1 MLVKVF
7 VTRQIPSTGLDR
19 IKKFFE
25 VEVWEEYTP
34 PPREVILEKAKD
46 VDAMVTLLTDKID
59 KEVLD
64 RAKNLRIIAQYAVG
78 YDNIDVEECTRRGI
92 YVTNTPR
99 CLSGAVADFTWALL
113 LAVSRRVIECD
124 EFVRS
129 GDWTRSKTGWHPMM
143 MLGVD
148 VHKKTLGIV
157 GLGRI
162 GIEVAKRAFGFGMK
176 VLYYDKFRRVEMEK
190 KYGLEYRELDDLLK
204 ESDFVTLH
212 VPLTP
217 ETKGMIG
224 ERELK
229 LMKETAFLINTSR
242 GKVIVQDALVKALE
256 EGWIAGAALDVFES
270 EPLEIDSPLTKFK
283 NVVLAPH
290 AASASKEARSEMA
303 NIVADSLISF
313 SRGEVPKTLV
323 NRDVVE
329 VRKPGF

>member
-1 MLVKVF
+1 MKNDKVKIFVSSKTFGKICKKPIELLEKVALIERNPYDRKMSKEELIRMAKDADILVV
-7 VTRQIPSTGLDR
+7 GNDR
-19 IKKFFE
+19 IDGE
-25 VEVWEEYTP
+25 VMDECE
-34 PPREVILEKAKD
+34 R
-46 VDAMVTLLTDKID
+46 
-59 KEVLD
+59 
-64 RAKNLRIIAQYAVG
+64 LRLIARHG
-78 YDNIDVEECTRRGI
+78 IGIDNIDLKAATERGI
-92 YVTNTPR
+92 IVTYTPQAN
-99 CLSGAVADFTWALL
+99 SESVADFTIGLMISL
-113 LAVSRRVIECD
+113 SRKIIKANND
-124 EFVRS
+124 TKS
-129 GDWTRSKTGWHPMM
+129 GNIKVTEYIGTE
-143 MLGVD
+143 VY
-148 VHKKTLGIV
+148 KKTLGVI
-157 GLGRI
+157 GLGAVGSR
-162 GIEVAKRAFGFGMK
+162 VAKRAKGFDMR
-176 VLYYDKFRRVEMEK
+176 VLAYDPYASKEVAGKLGVELVDK
-190 KYGLEYRELDDLLK
+190 DYLLK

>member
-1 MLVKVF
+1 MGRVF
-7 VTRQIPSTGLDR
+7 VTRQIPSNGLDR

-34 PPREVILEKAKD
+34 PPREVILEKVKD
-46 VDAMVTLLTDKID
+46 VDAMVTLLTDKVD

-78 YDNIDVEECTRRGI
+78 YDNIDIEECTKRGI
-92 YVTNTPR
+92 YVTNTPG
-99 CLSGAVADFTWALL
+99 CLNDAVADFTWALL

-124 EFVRS
+124 EFVRK
-129 GDWTRSKTGWHPMM
+129 GDWMKSRTGWHPMM

-148 VHKKTLGIV
+148 VHNKTLGIV

-162 GIEVAKRAFGFGMK
+162 GMEVAKRAFGFGMK
-176 VLYYDKFRRVEMEK
+176 VLYYDKFRRTDMEE
-190 KYGLEYRELDDLLK
+190 KYGLEYKELDELLK

-229 LMKETAFLINTSR
+229 LMKETAFLINT
-242 GKVIVQDALVKALE
+242 
-256 EGWIAGAALDVFES
+256 
-270 EPLEIDSPLTKFK
+270 
-283 NVVLAPH
+283 
-290 AASASKEARSEMA
+290 
-303 NIVADSLISF
+303 
-313 SRGEVPKTLV
+313 
-323 NRDVVE
+323 
-329 VRKPGF
+329 